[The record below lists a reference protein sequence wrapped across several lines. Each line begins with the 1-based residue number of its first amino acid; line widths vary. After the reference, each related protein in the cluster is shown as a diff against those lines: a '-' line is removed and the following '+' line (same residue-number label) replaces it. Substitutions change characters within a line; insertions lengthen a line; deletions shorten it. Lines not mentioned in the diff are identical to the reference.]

1 VDTTVQPKNVAFPTD
16 ARLMHKAIVMLAGL
30 ARRHGVPLRQS
41 YLRVA
46 KRAALMAG
54 RYGHAK
60 QFKRHN
66 RELRFL
72 RTRLGRV
79 IRDIRRNIE
88 GDEALKE
95 IFAVALSRADQVRRQ
110 RQRQRGWKL
119 YSLHAPE
126 VECIGKG
133 KARAPYEFGCKV
145 SVATPVIRA
154 GLLLQPAP

>member
-1 VDTTVQPKNVAFPTD
+1 MDTTVQPKNVAFPTD